1 MSGFVQETCVNTLD
15 LQPIVSTTLNN
26 DQLLLRAN
34 FKLSLLGHTT
44 IGLAFLFFLPAFP
57 VETSNAVPLRCRLR
71 VTLRHLAAPSQC
83 MYRIRMDRENHRQRV
98 SQARMK
104 CGPACRRIGG
114 LGGKFSAYQASEEPE
129 LISLA
134 AVHAS
139 FCDTCV
145 LAILKTFSAAQEH
158 VVLVNTSTTCRIS
171 VCPRLASGCY
181 HATSMAKQCG
191 PHGLVVVARTPEP
204 HHFAN
209 VEQQHGAD
217 TMGILSV
224 EQTASIRFRSEY
236 PILIEGCFQRKP
248 ARSRSQYIGGVQMH
262 ITV

>member
-83 MYRIRMDRENHRQRV
+83 MYRIRIDGENHRQRV

-145 LAILKTFSAAQEH
+145 LAIS
-158 VVLVNTSTTCRIS
+158 
-171 VCPRLASGCY
+171 CY
-181 HATSMAKQCG
+181 HATFMAKQCG
-191 PHGLVVVARTPEP
+191 PHGTTTRCGRDA
-204 HHFAN
+204 
-209 VEQQHGAD
+209 
-217 TMGILSV
+217 MGILSV
-224 EQTASIRFRSEY
+224 EQTASIRFRSSVPNDQVAKHGENGV
-236 PILIEGCFQRKP
+236 IEF
-248 ARSRSQYIGGVQMH
+248 H
-262 ITV
+262 